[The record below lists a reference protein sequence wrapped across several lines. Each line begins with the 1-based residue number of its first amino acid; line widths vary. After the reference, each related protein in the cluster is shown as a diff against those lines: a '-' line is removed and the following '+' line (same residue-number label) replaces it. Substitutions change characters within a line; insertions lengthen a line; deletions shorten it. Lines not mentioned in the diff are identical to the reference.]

1 MKLMN
6 HFLYLINGYPYFSC
20 LNKSLKKKQ
29 TKIEKERV
37 EVTPTDRRKKT
48 VKDWSDEIL
57 GFDLLF
63 VG

>member
-1 MKLMN
+1 MVI
-6 HFLYLINGYPYFSC
+6 HISAA

-48 VKDWSDEIL
+48 VKDWSDAIL